1 MPVVWGTKDGPC
13 TLRLYSK
20 YAEAIEDLHQGDRL
34 RIKVEKDR
42 NGKFNSLYHV
52 MLDRLA
58 RAINRGPATT
68 SIDELKK
75 WVKIRKG
82 WYDVVPLPQPTLD
95 GQTHA
100 IDYHSTSFAKMGEE
114 DFERFARDT
123 CELILSELAPWVENA
138 PEWEEVQQI
147 IGQIRR
153 DAA

>member
-1 MPVVWGTKDGPC
+1 MPTVWGTKDGPC

-82 WYDVVPLPQPTLD
+82 WYDVVPLPQATLD

-100 IDYHSTSFAKMGEE
+100 IDYHSTSFASMGEE
-114 DFERFARDT
+114 DFERFTRDT
-123 CELILSELAPWVENA
+123 CELILAELAPWVGSA
-138 PEWEEVQQI
+138 PEWEEVQKI
-147 IGQIRR
+147 IGQIRK

>member
-1 MPVVWGTKDGPC
+1 MPTVWGTKDGPC

-82 WYDVVPLPQPTLD
+82 WYDVVPLPQPTLAVRTPVGTTFD
-95 GQTHA
+95 EHVG
-100 IDYHSTSFAKMGEE
+100 
-114 DFERFARDT
+114 
-123 CELILSELAPWVENA
+123 
-138 PEWEEVQQI
+138 
-147 IGQIRR
+147 
-153 DAA
+153 